1 MQNNSLLQNPSMDDM
16 GGLRGVQKEFTAQAN
31 DHNHSKIFNSFH
43 SIFSLSKRRLF
54 STAWVKLAKSLVSI
68 LDFTQ
73 SSRSFGSVMDLG
85 TRILAMY
92 NISLQKHINI
102 LYCMTCNVLYNNTQM
117 NEGGGMNEWK
127 ENYF

>member
-1 MQNNSLLQNPSMDDM
+1 MNNSASSQSPIGRMLGD
-16 GGLRGVQKEFTAQAN
+16 LRGVQKNLPSE
-31 DHNHSKIFNSFH
+31 SPGSH
-43 SIFSLSKRRLF
+43 SIFSLSKRRPF

-73 SSRSFGSVMDLG
+73 LSRSFGSVMDLG

-92 NISLQKHINI
+92 DISLQKHINI

-117 NEGGGMNEWK
+117 NEGGEMSDCERIL
-127 ENYF
+127 